1 MGKSEPPKPLHR
13 QIKSRAELSGM
24 SFSDYLLHETRQI
37 AAPTTPDAL
46 LHRLAR
52 YPEAAL
58 SVSAAELLR
67 AERDGR

>member
-1 MGKSEPPKPLHR
+1 
-13 QIKSRAELSGM
+13 M
-24 SFSDYLLHETRQI
+24 SVSDYLLDETRQI
-37 AAPTTPDAL
+37 TARPTPDAL